1 MYLCMYVHMWTR
13 TVTVV
18 SDERS
23 DILLEHSQFRL
34 SSLGQMIKFF
44 LIFLNSDHKRSQWSI
59 EHKRCSRTG
68 RVQKN
73 HKILRK
79 NTIFNEHPVG
89 YTSLLGKKNIW
100 PPYVEEG
107 SVSCLV
113 LGTESCS
120 VYILDPEAFT
130 IMDSLGL
137 PSPPVFLTASG
148 KPLKPQ
154 TNQVVTK
161 QTILMFFSF
170 LIWCETSL

>member
-1 MYLCMYVHMWTR
+1 MNRGCKDWYFDIQGVHYIMCFFPKNLKYSGLLPFYVFHRCQYVWKHTR
-13 TVTVV
+13 QV
-18 SDERS
+18 
-23 DILLEHSQFRL
+23 
-34 SSLGQMIKFF
+34 
-44 LIFLNSDHKRSQWSI
+44 

-161 QTILMFFSF
+161 QTIIMFFSF